1 MYISLGFPK
10 ATSNAITSSALE
22 CLSNI
27 LRGGPEWGQGT
38 LGGPHPSNP
47 GGVVTYHPRLVGPRR
62 SARRPTALEA
72 LGERVPFDGPK
83 ADVMAVPP
91 WEVPNWGA
99 QLNHMGTARPNERK
113 EWVNDLYG
121 SLPISDLAII
131 MVAGTVSKQGRYD
144 DLLVGGAAAILTTG
158 LGNEKVQRTR
168 RWCLG
173 TGVVQ
178 HDVDLFAL
186 ANAAKWIDVY
196 YTDKTPP
203 QHIYILCRNSSA
215 LKAITNIRAPAAQSH
230 NNTFHTALTAFC
242 SRHRDTGRDRVQDST
257 VRSQARAACTHT
269 PRASLNRATYQKLV
283 ARKRAF
289 ARWAQEWKMERQKRR
304 CHDSFAYEYAL
315 THPPNGDNHP
325 LWTAAAK
332 RANGSSL
339 FTRHTTTTAL
349 RLAVGHAF
357 TADYTRRLRPD
368 IPEHELQCPCGFPD
382 NSFHHILYDC
392 PRYESSRREAAPLTQ
407 WDSVPPHHYFRN
419 FPHTENFLDFL
430 QRSRAAFKPPNEPAV
445 PYDPG

>member
-1 MYISLGFPK
+1 
-10 ATSNAITSSALE
+10 
-22 CLSNI
+22 
-27 LRGGPEWGQGT
+27 
-38 LGGPHPSNP
+38 
-47 GGVVTYHPRLVGPRR
+47 
-62 SARRPTALEA
+62 
-72 LGERVPFDGPK
+72 
-83 ADVMAVPP
+83 
-91 WEVPNWGA
+91 
-99 QLNHMGTARPNERK
+99 
-113 EWVNDLYG
+113 
-121 SLPISDLAII
+121 
-131 MVAGTVSKQGRYD
+131 
-144 DLLVGGAAAILTTG
+144 
-158 LGNEKVQRTR
+158 
-168 RWCLG
+168 
-173 TGVVQ
+173 
-178 HDVDLFAL
+178 
-186 ANAAKWIDVY
+186 
-196 YTDKTPP
+196 
-203 QHIYILCRNSSA
+203 
-215 LKAITNIRAPAAQSH
+215 
-230 NNTFHTALTAFC
+230 
-242 SRHRDTGRDRVQDST
+242 
-257 VRSQARAACTHT
+257 
-269 PRASLNRATYQKLV
+269 
-283 ARKRAF
+283 
-289 ARWAQEWKMERQKRR
+289 MERQKRR